1 MSGGCVMLSG
11 EGFYCQ
17 AEDYSDKPKTVVMQY
32 IVLFSHFTVLLPSH
46 ALSQKHDA
54 AVCKP
59 APAMPNMLKAVHTEY
74 LVQLKGESKKITTYH
89 FSA

>member
-1 MSGGCVMLSG
+1 MLSSD
-11 EGFYCQ
+11 GFYCQ
-17 AEDYSDKPKTVVMQY
+17 AEDYNDKPKTVVMQY

-59 APAMPNMLKAVHTEY
+59 APAIQNTSKTLHTE
-74 LVQLKGESKKITTYH
+74 
-89 FSA
+89 

>member
-1 MSGGCVMLSG
+1 MLSG
-11 EGFYCQ
+11 DGFYCQ

-59 APAMPNMLKAVHTEY
+59 APAMPNMLQAVRTEY
-74 LVQLKGESKKITTYH
+74 QVAALVQLKGESKKITTYH